1 MILTVNEKVNSAKVN
16 ELIYY
21 PENIQVVENG
31 TTIANIDSDTVGN
44 IVCSYRDYL
53 VDCETIEN
61 GGEYTEPKFI
71 DWLCDKL
78 GLSFV
83 NGVIRVI
90 AF

>member
-1 MILTVNEKVNSAKVN
+1 MILTVNEKVNIAKVK

-44 IVCSYRDYL
+44 IVCNYRDYL
-53 VDCETIEN
+53 VDIETLSDC
-61 GGEYTEPKFI
+61 GEYTEPKFI
-71 DWLCDKL
+71 DWLCDEL
-78 GLSFV
+78 GLSCV
-83 NGVIRVI
+83 NDVIRVN

>member
-1 MILTVNEKVNSAKVN
+1 MILTVNEKVNIAKVN

-44 IVCSYRDYL
+44 IVCNYRDYL

-71 DWLCDKL
+71 DWLCDEL

-83 NGVIRVI
+83 DGVIRVN

>member
-1 MILTVNEKVNSAKVN
+1 MILTVNGKVNNAKVN

-21 PENIQVVENG
+21 PESIKVVENG

-44 IVCSYRDYL
+44 IVCGYRDYL

-61 GGEYTEPKFI
+61 GGEYTEPEFI

-83 NGVIRVI
+83 DGVIRVN

>member
-16 ELIYY
+16 KLIYY

-31 TTIANIDSDTVGN
+31 TTIANIDSDTVGD
-44 IVCSYRDYL
+44 IVCNYRDYL

-71 DWLCDKL
+71 DWLCDEL

-83 NGVIRVI
+83 DGVIRVN

>member
-1 MILTVNEKVNSAKVN
+1 MILTVNEKVNIAKIN

-21 PENIQVVENG
+21 PESIKVVENG

-44 IVCSYRDYL
+44 IVCNYRDYL
-53 VDCETIEN
+53 VACETIEN
-61 GGEYTEPKFI
+61 GGEYTEPEFI
-71 DWLCDKL
+71 EWLCNEL

-83 NGVIRVI
+83 DGVIRVN

>member
-1 MILTVNEKVNSAKVN
+1 MILTVNEKVNIAKVN

-31 TTIANIDSDTVGN
+31 TTIFNIDSDTVGN
-44 IVCSYRDYL
+44 IVCGYRDYL
-53 VDCETIEN
+53 VDIETIEN
-61 GGEYTEPKFI
+61 GGEYTEPEFI
-71 DWLCDKL
+71 DWLCDEL

-83 NGVIRVI
+83 DGVIRVN

>member
-1 MILTVNEKVNSAKVN
+1 MILTVNEKVNTAKVN
-16 ELIYY
+16 DLIYY
-21 PENIQVVENG
+21 PESIKVVENG
-31 TTIANIDSDTVGN
+31 TTIANIDSDTIAN

-53 VDCETIEN
+53 VDIETLED
-61 GGEYTEPKFI
+61 GGEYTEPEFI
-71 DWLCDKL
+71 EWLCDEL